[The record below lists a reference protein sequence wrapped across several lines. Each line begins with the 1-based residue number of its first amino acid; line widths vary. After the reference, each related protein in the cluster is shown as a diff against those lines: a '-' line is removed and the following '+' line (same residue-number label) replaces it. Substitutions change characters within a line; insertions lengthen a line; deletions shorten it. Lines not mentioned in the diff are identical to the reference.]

1 MRFVLASLCVA
12 ALAACSSPDVP
23 DAAPDKPP
31 ISIPSSGEGT
41 KKDSREPECRSDCA
55 PDFTV
60 TSFEG
65 ERFVLSDHV
74 GKIVVI
80 NFFESW

>member
-1 MRFVLASLCVA
+1 MRLFLASVSLL
-12 ALAACSSPDVP
+12 ALSACSAPEVP
-23 DAAPDKPP
+23 NAAPDDPP
-31 ISIPSSGEGT
+31 ISVPSNGEGT
-41 KKDSREPECRSDCA
+41 KKDSRERECRSDCA

>member
-1 MRFVLASLCVA
+1 MRLVLASLCLVA
-12 ALAACSSPDVP
+12 LSACSSPEPPNATPADPPASVP
-23 DAAPDKPP
+23 
-31 ISIPSSGEGT
+31 SGGERNEKESPG
-41 KKDSREPECRSDCA
+41 PECRSDCA

-65 ERFVLSDHV
+65 ERFVLADHF
-74 GKIVVI
+74 GKVVVI